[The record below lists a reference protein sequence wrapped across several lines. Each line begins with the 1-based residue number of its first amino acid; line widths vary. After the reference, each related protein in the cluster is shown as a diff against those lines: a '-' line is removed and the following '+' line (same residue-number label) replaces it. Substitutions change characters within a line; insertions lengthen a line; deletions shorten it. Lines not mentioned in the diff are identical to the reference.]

1 MGCEF
6 ARGGGIA
13 LVRGVSGWARVVED
27 DRFWTSR
34 DEASWPEFSWPIWT
48 GWAGLDVVRS
58 LLGLAEVAE
67 LGRRGPRQ
75 DITEDEVARR
85 NWEMR
90 EKLREMGVDEVFR
103 AARVRIGKG
112 ANFKVSFRPAM
123 AV

>member
-1 MGCEF
+1 
-6 ARGGGIA
+6 
-13 LVRGVSGWARVVED
+13 
-27 DRFWTSR
+27 
-34 DEASWPEFSWPIWT
+34 
-48 GWAGLDVVRS
+48 
-58 LLGLAEVAE
+58 LAEVAE